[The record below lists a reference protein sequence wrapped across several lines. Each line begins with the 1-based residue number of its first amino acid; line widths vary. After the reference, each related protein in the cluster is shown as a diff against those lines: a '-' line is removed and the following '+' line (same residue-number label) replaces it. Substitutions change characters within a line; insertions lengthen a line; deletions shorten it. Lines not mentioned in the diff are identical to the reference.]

1 MPFHARFLAPFEHR
15 HTCHLSAI
23 IADNHVGLSSPFVA
37 GIQLTRHAQ
46 T

>member
-1 MPFHARFLAPFEHR
+1 MPFHARFLAPFEQH
-15 HTCHLSAI
+15 HTCHLSVI
-23 IADNHVGLSSPFVA
+23 VDDNHVELSSPFDD